1 LIPGSVPVEST
12 LTSMTILRQEQGVEQ
27 YLKEIQ
33 DVKLLTAEQERE
45 LAKRMKK
52 MTSKDEA
59 LQADGCKAREQ
70 FIKANLRLVVSVAK
84 NYTNKGLAFLDL
96 IEEGNLGLLKAV
108 SRFDPARKCRFSTY
122 ATWWIRQAIRRAL
135 VNTAKTVRIPSY
147 MVEVIAKWKGVNREL
162 SQKLGR
168 KPDITE
174 IADAMELG
182 GEGIEILKRAMNAS
196 DNLGRPVSLDV
207 MWPTTEVADL
217 KDASSVD
224 KNLFSVLDAER
235 IDSLLKS
242 INEREA
248 SVLRYRY
255 GLFDGTPMTLGD
267 IGKKL
272 KITRERVRQIEKI
285 ALKKLHKRLVKRNEE
300 E

>member
-1 LIPGSVPVEST
+1 
-12 LTSMTILRQEQGVEQ
+12 MTILRQEMGVEQ

-33 DVKLLTAEQERE
+33 DVHLLTAAQEIE

-52 MTSKDEA
+52 MKSKDERLRLDA
-59 LQADGCKAREQ
+59 LAAREQ

-84 NYTNKGLAFLDL
+84 NYINKGLAFLDL

-108 SRFDPARKCRFSTY
+108 TRFDPIHKCRFSTY

-147 MVEVIAKWKGVNREL
+147 MVEVIAKWKNTVAEL

-168 KPDITE
+168 KPDISE
-174 IADAMELG
+174 ISDAMEMG
-182 GEGIEILKRAMNAS
+182 SEGMEILKRAMNAS

-207 MWPTTEVADL
+207 MWPTSEVADM
-217 KDASSVD
+217 KESSAPEKTV
-224 KNLFSVLDAER
+224 FTALDAER
-235 IDSLLKS
+235 IESLLKS

-248 SVLRYRY
+248 LVLRLRY
-255 GLFDGTPMTLGD
+255 GLYDGQPMTLGD

-285 ALKKLHKRLVKRNEE
+285 ALRKLHKKLVSKEE
-300 E
+300 DGEF

>member
-1 LIPGSVPVEST
+1 MP
-12 LTSMTILRQEQGVEQ
+12 MTILRQEMGVEQ

-33 DVKLLTAEQERE
+33 DVPLLTAQQECE
-45 LAKRMKK
+45 LARRMKHLR
-52 MTSKDEA
+52 SKDSTKR
-59 LQADGCKAREQ
+59 ADAVAAREQ

-84 NYTNKGLAFLDL
+84 NYINKGLAFLDL

-108 SRFDPARKCRFSTY
+108 QRFDPKHKCRFSTY

-147 MVEVIAKWKGVNREL
+147 MVEVIAKWKNVMSEL

-168 KPDITE
+168 KPDIE
-174 IADAMELG
+174 DIAQAMDLG
-182 GEGIEILKRAMNAS
+182 PEGIEILKRAMNAS

-207 MWPTTEVADL
+207 MWPTSEVADV
-217 KDASSVD
+217 KDSSSPD
-224 KNLFSVLDAER
+224 KQVFTQMDAER

-248 SVLRYRY
+248 SVLRLRY
-255 GLFDGTPMTLGD
+255 GLYDGQPMTLGD

-285 ALKKLHKRLVKRNEE
+285 ALRKLYKRLVAKEE
-300 E
+300 DGEF